1 MTAERAEGRKAGVK
15 QATKLGG
22 PWGRPDGRHPQHKTR
37 RCLEKGEAGALEPL
51 VSEQR
56 SA

>member
-1 MTAERAEGRKAGVK
+1 MTAERTEGRKAGVK

-22 PWGRPDGRHPQHKTR
+22 PWGRPDGRLPQHKTR